1 MYSMA
6 RNVATNVSLRR
17 QQTVC
22 HKLFGEIALAGK
34 VINLRGL
41 GKIKKMLL
49 SCGSRIKFNFTMRAK
64 SFS

>member
-41 GKIKKMLL
+41 GKIKKMY
-49 SCGSRIKFNFTMRAK
+49 
-64 SFS
+64 